1 MAVRRFIIVGLGNF
15 GAGLVEMLHAQ
26 GHDVIAV
33 DIDQE
38 RVDQMRP
45 FASRAAAMDATDTR
59 ALDRIGAADADAAVI
74 SLGVDLAASVLAVL
88 ALQDLGVTEI
98 YAKAISADHATI
110 LERLGVAEVI
120 RPERETAFRLARRLS
135 MRLLNYMPIAAGYSI
150 QEMPTPDAFIGKTL
164 FDLRLPQRYSIAVV
178 AIHDVLRD
186 EIHVVPPA
194 DYVLK
199 DSDTLTVVG
208 GDEALGR
215 LARLVGS

>member
-1 MAVRRFIIVGLGNF
+1 MAVRRFVIVGLGNF
-15 GAGLVEMLHAQ
+15 GSGLVEMLHAL

-33 DIDQE
+33 DRNE
-38 RVDQMRP
+38 EKVDRMRP
-45 FASRAAAMDATDTR
+45 FATRAVVMDATDAR
-59 ALDRIGAADADAAVI
+59 ALERIGAATADAAVV
-74 SLGVDLAASVLAVL
+74 SLGTDLAASVLAVL
-88 ALQDLGVTEI
+88 ALQEIGIEEI

-110 LERLGVAEVI
+110 LDRLGVTEVI

-135 MRLLNYMPIAAGYSI
+135 LRLLNYMPIAAGYSI
-150 QEMPTPDAFIGKTL
+150 QELATPDSFIGKTL
-164 FDLRLPQRYSIAVV
+164 LELKLPQRYSVAIV

-208 GDEALGR
+208 SDEALGR
-215 LARLVGS
+215 LARLTGD

>member
-45 FASRAAAMDATDTR
+45 FASRAAVIDATDTR
-59 ALDRIGAADADAAVI
+59 ALDRVGAADADAAVV

-164 FDLRLPQRYSIAVV
+164 LELRLPQRFSV
-178 AIHDVLRD
+178 AIVSIHDVLRD

-194 DYVLK
+194 DYILK
-199 DSDTLTVVG
+199 DSDTLTVIG
-208 GDEALGR
+208 SDDALSR
-215 LARLVGS
+215 LARLATE